1 MQLHSLYVLRCQKNV
16 QRDPKPYGVQASTA
30 IKKEIAIP
38 SKKRVKGKS
47 SNTRRTY
54 LTCCTVDDEVFK
66 VGDSAYALEQGQTY
80 QV

>member
-1 MQLHSLYVLRCQKNV
+1 MV
-16 QRDPKPYGVQASTA
+16 QVSTA
-30 IKKEIAIP
+30 IKKETVTP

-47 SNTRRTY
+47 GNTRRTY

>member
-1 MQLHSLYVLRCQKNV
+1 M
-16 QRDPKPYGVQASTA
+16 VQASTA
-30 IKKEIAIP
+30 INKKIASP
-38 SKKRVKGKS
+38 SRKRVKEKS

-66 VGDSAYALEQGQTY
+66 IGDSAYALEQGQTY